1 MKLTTILAAGLLLSA
16 APMAMANVNIQKDAN
31 AKKDGTTYTCKTC
44 HSALPGTKANLN
56 DTGKKF
62 IKK

>member
-1 MKLTTILAAGLLLSA
+1 
-16 APMAMANVNIQKDAN
+16 MAMANATIMKAAN

-44 HSALPGTKANLN
+44 HTALPGTKANLN

-62 IKK
+62 AK